1 MHSRCSFRVRR
12 FSVSPNPLSLRL
24 QIKGGLLLC
33 ILLLICA
40 GLLSA
45 CGGGSSN
52 SNSSNSKKVL
62 KIATQSYDFAQAGF
76 NPYNGHPNAGALGL
90 IYETLYFVNVND
102 GSFTP
107 MLASSYQ
114 WNSDNSQVTFTIRPN
129 VKWNDG
135 KPFTSDDV
143 VFTFNTMKQYPAAD
157 GLGVWGFL
165 KDVTAPDA
173 NSVVM
178 TFQKPYPPVLVNIA
192 GKVYIIPKHVFASVG
207 DPTKY
212 LTDHPVGTGPFTLT
226 KYQPD
231 LAVFD
236 KSPSYWQA
244 SKVKIDE
251 IRFPEY
257 KDNATLQL
265 ALPKGVVD
273 WAGYFSPTLQQD
285 FVAKDPAHYHLFMDA
300 VNLYSICVNQRDPL
314 LGGQAG
320 QPVRLALSTAL
331 DRGAIAGQATAG
343 LEPPGSVTGLVLPTA
358 KDWLDP
364 QYASLQTSADTAK
377 AAKYLTDA
385 GFTKGSDGI
394 YQKSGKRLS
403 LTLRSVDSYS
413 DWNAAAKLIADQAKA
428 VGIEIKNVTVGED
441 NYYTLRTDGKY
452 DYQMM
457 FCGMVGGPTPYYLFN
472 QYLNSEQIGA
482 GKFNFVSWKDAATD
496 KYLNQYASTTD
507 ANAQKQAIMGIEKVF
522 VENQPF
528 IPLWTGADYDEYS
541 TKNFT
546 GWPDQ
551 NNPYSSGSPNTAPD
565 YEQVILHL
573 QPVS

>member
-1 MHSRCSFRVRR
+1 M
-12 FSVSPNPLSLRL
+12 SPNPLSLRL

-33 ILLLICA
+33 TLLLICA

-45 CGGGSSN
+45 CGGGNST

-135 KPFTSDDV
+135 QPFTSDDV

-231 LAVFD
+231 LAVYD
-236 KSPSYWQA
+236 KKPSYWQA
-244 SKVKIDE
+244 SKVKVDE

-343 LEPPGSVTGLVLPTA
+343 LEPPGSITGLVLPTA

-364 QYASLQTSADTAK
+364 QYASLQTSADTTK

-394 YQKSGKRLS
+394 YQKNGKRLS

>member
-1 MHSRCSFRVRR
+1 
-12 FSVSPNPLSLRL
+12 VSPNPFSLRL
-24 QIKGGLLLC
+24 QINGGLLLC
-33 ILLLICA
+33 IFLLIFT

-45 CGGGSSN
+45 CGG
-52 SNSSNSKKVL
+52 SNSSTNSSSSKKVL
-62 KIATQSYDFAQAGF
+62 KIATQSYDFAQSGF

-107 MLASSYQ
+107 MLASSYR

-157 GLGVWGFL
+157 GLGVWSFL

-192 GKVYIIPKHVFASVG
+192 GKVYIIPKHIFTSVG

-212 LTDHPVGTGPFTLT
+212 LTDHPVGTGPFALT

-231 LAVFD
+231 LAIYN
-236 KSPSYWQA
+236 KNPSYWQA
-244 SKVKIDE
+244 DKVKVDE

-285 FVAKDPAHYHLFMDA
+285 FINKDPAHFHIFMDA

-320 QPVRLALSTAL
+320 QPIRLALSAAL

-343 LEPPGSVTGLVLPTA
+343 LEPPGSITGLVLPTA

-364 QYASLQTSADTAK
+364 QYASLPTGADVAK
-377 AAKYLTDA
+377 AGKYLTDA

-394 YQKSGKRLS
+394 YQKNGKRVS

-413 DWNAAAKLIADQAKA
+413 DWNAAAKLIGDQAKA

-472 QYLNSEQIGA
+472 QYLNSAQIGA
-482 GKFNFVSWKDAATD
+482 GKFNFVAWKDATTD
-496 KYLNQYASTTD
+496 KYLNQYASITD
-507 ANAQKQAIMGIEKVF
+507 VNAQKQAIMGIEKVF

-551 NNPYSSGSPNTAPD
+551 NNPYASGSPNTAPD

-573 QPVS
+573 QPV